1 MDNLLSA
8 KDVDEDSLDSIYGA
22 VQDFVERVLEIEP
35 EEEVDMGDLL
45 LDEDSPSN
53 DSNEPETNEPEL
65 DDEETSSENKPIAES
80 AE

>member
-1 MDNLLSA
+1 
-8 KDVDEDSLDSIYGA
+8 VDEDSLDSIYGA